1 MSFGLIVGISLGLVI
16 GVVLAIS
23 ALCCFTYHSKRSQIA
38 NSASRRTATLP
49 IRDNGADS
57 CTIMSDSTLAP
68 DSPVKSSTNGRSL
81 WLDGFTKKS
90 NVVSASGILEYSY
103 RFLIRVS
110 LHGLLCLLSLLTNED

>member
-1 MSFGLIVGISLGLVI
+1 MEGGESFGLIVGISLGLVI
-16 GVVLAIS
+16 GVVLALS
-23 ALCCFTYHSKRSQIA
+23 ALCCFMFHSKRSQIA

-68 DSPVKSSTNGRSL
+68 DSPVKSSTNARSL
-81 WLDGFTKKS
+81 WLDGFAKKS

-103 RFLIRVS
+103 RFLTREYPCMVFYV
-110 LHGLLCLLSLLTNED
+110 